1 MKKRELLI
9 TAGILLAAVL
19 LWFGIRL
26 ASPCSYA
33 SIRITVDGEEFGVFS
48 LSKDCTIPIGDTNV
62 CEIRGGRAH
71 MVSADCP
78 DQLCVHQG
86 YIDEKGGI
94 ITCLPNRVVIQ
105 TVGGEDTLDGVS

>member
-26 ASPCSYA
+26 ASPCSSA

-62 CEIRGGRAH
+62 CEQGTHGKRRLPGSALRAPGLH
-71 MVSADCP
+71 
-78 DQLCVHQG
+78 
-86 YIDEKGGI
+86 
-94 ITCLPNRVVIQ
+94 R
-105 TVGGEDTLDGVS
+105 